1 MPVVTS
7 LLFRKPS
14 CRSSKPLEKIWMSFL
29 SKPWRCFITTQ
40 RGPAISCNPDDPL
53 IKNAAS
59 PEFGGD
65 GFFVGERGIEIRG
78 RLAST
83 FDGAHKPMQ
92 AFEAAKLIGVA
103 EPGGIE

>member
-1 MPVVTS
+1 MRPGCLATGA
-7 LLFRKPS
+7 R
-14 CRSSKPLEKIWMSFL
+14 
-29 SKPWRCFITTQ
+29 
-40 RGPAISCNPDDPL
+40 NPL

-103 EPGGIE
+103 ELGGIE